1 MSRQRIPV
9 PMGDAT
15 PPTPDYRA
23 KGDAALDQLLADVT
37 PKVAV
42 LVRLLPYKT
51 VLSPNVNG
59 RPSGPLRLGA
69 LAVLF
74 EPLGSTEIASLLDGL
89 DRARAVGGVLLIA
102 SHDRS
107 IRDDAKARVLAAA
120 NAHRGA
126 AGHA

>member
-1 MSRQRIPV
+1 MTRTRLAV
-9 PMGDAT
+9 PTDDILPAT
-15 PPTPDYRA
+15 LDHLTDV
-23 KGDAALDQLLADVT
+23 DAALDQLLADVT

-51 VLSPNVNG
+51 VLSPNAHG

-74 EPLGSTEIASLLDGL
+74 EPLGSTEIAALLDGL

-120 NAHRGA
+120 NAQHGV
-126 AGHA
+126 AGYA

>member
-1 MSRQRIPV
+1 
-9 PMGDAT
+9 MGDAFLA
-15 PPTPDYRA
+15 TPDHRTNA
-23 KGDAALDQLLADVT
+23 EAALDQLLADVT

-51 VLSPNVNG
+51 VLSPNANV

-74 EPLGSTEIASLLDGL
+74 GPLESDEIAALLDGL
-89 DRARAVGGVLLIA
+89 DRARRTGGVLLIA
-102 SHDRS
+102 SYDRS
-107 IRDDAKARVLAAA
+107 IIDDAKARVLAAA
-120 NAHRGA
+120 SARHGV

>member
-1 MSRQRIPV
+1 MSRPRPSV
-9 PMGDAT
+9 PMGDAF
-15 PPTPDYRA
+15 PTTAESRP
-23 KGDAALDQLLADVT
+23 KGDAVLDQLLADVT

-51 VLSPNVNG
+51 VLSPNANG
-59 RPSGPLRLGA
+59 RPSERLRLGA

-74 EPLGSTEIASLLDGL
+74 EPLGSDEIAALLGGL
-89 DRARAVGGVLLIA
+89 DRARTVGGVLLIA
-102 SHDRS
+102 SHDRG

-120 NAHRGA
+120 NARHGV